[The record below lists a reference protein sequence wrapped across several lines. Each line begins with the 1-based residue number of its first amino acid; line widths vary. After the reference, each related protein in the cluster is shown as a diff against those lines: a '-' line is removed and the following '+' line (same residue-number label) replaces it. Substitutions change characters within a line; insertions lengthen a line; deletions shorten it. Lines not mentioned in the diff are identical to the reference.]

1 MFMTVRQVIDLA
13 KASELTGLPAASK
26 DETVLGFINL
36 GVLELY
42 KRFTLSVEEWIIALE
57 DGQSY
62 YTAPEDFMW
71 IIAAYGEVGM
81 DSVQEVNVL
90 PVNEEDN
97 PLSINTVGWNKV
109 QVPLSV
115 TGAYVSIIYAAT
127 PEVYS
132 VTDMNKTVNIPP
144 QMIEALL
151 AYIGWRANSTID
163 TGIQTEDTV
172 WYNRFESSCSR
183 LEVKG
188 FINANDVVMTNR
200 LNMRGFV

>member
-1 MFMTVRQVIDLA
+1 MTVRQVIDLA

-57 DGQSY
+57 DGKSY

-127 PEVYS
+127 PEVYGIS
-132 VTDMNKTVNIPP
+132 DMDKTVNIPP
-144 QMIEALL
+144 QMVEALL

>member
-1 MFMTVRQVIDLA
+1 MTVKQVIDLA

-109 QVPLSV
+109 QIPLSV

-127 PEVYS
+127 PEVYG
-132 VTDMNKTVNIPP
+132 VTDMDKTVNIPP

-188 FINANDVVMTNR
+188 FINANDMVMTNR

>member
-13 KASELTGLPAASK
+13 KASELAGLPAASK

-132 VTDMNKTVNIPP
+132 VTDMDKTVNIPP

-188 FINANDVVMTNR
+188 FINANDMVMTNR

>member
-1 MFMTVRQVIDLA
+1 MTVRQVIDLA

-132 VTDMNKTVNIPP
+132 VTDMDKTVNIPP

>member
-1 MFMTVRQVIDLA
+1 MTVRQVIDLA

-26 DETVLGFINL
+26 DQTVLGFINL

-132 VTDMNKTVNIPP
+132 VTDMDKTVNIPP

>member
-1 MFMTVRQVIDLA
+1 MFMTVKQVINLA

-127 PEVYS
+127 PEVYGI
-132 VTDMNKTVNIPP
+132 TDMDKTVNIPP
-144 QMIEALL
+144 QMVEALL

-200 LNMRGFV
+200 LNIRGFV

>member
-1 MFMTVRQVIDLA
+1 MTVKQVIDLA

-132 VTDMNKTVNIPP
+132 VTDMEKTVNIPP

>member
-1 MFMTVRQVIDLA
+1 MTVKQVIDLA
-13 KASELTGLPAASK
+13 KASELTGLPVASK

-132 VTDMNKTVNIPP
+132 VTDMDKTVNIPP
-144 QMIEALL
+144 QMVEALL

-188 FINANDVVMTNR
+188 FINANDMVMTNR

>member
-1 MFMTVRQVIDLA
+1 MTVRQVIDLA

-132 VTDMNKTVNIPP
+132 VTDMDKTVNIPP

-188 FINANDVVMTNR
+188 FINANDMVMTNR
-200 LNMRGFV
+200 LNMRGFM

>member
-1 MFMTVRQVIDLA
+1 M
-13 KASELTGLPAASK
+13 
-26 DETVLGFINL
+26 
-36 GVLELY
+36 
-42 KRFTLSVEEWIIALE
+42 E

-132 VTDMNKTVNIPP
+132 VTDMDKTVNIPP

-188 FINANDVVMTNR
+188 FINANDMVMTDR

>member
-1 MFMTVRQVIDLA
+1 MFMTVKQVIDLA
-13 KASELTGLPAASK
+13 KASELTGLPVASK

-132 VTDMNKTVNIPP
+132 VTDMDKTVNIPP

>member
-1 MFMTVRQVIDLA
+1 MTVRQVIDLA

-132 VTDMNKTVNIPP
+132 VTDMDKTVNIPP

-151 AYIGWRANSTID
+151 AYIGWRVNSTID

>member
-1 MFMTVRQVIDLA
+1 MTVKQVIDLA

-132 VTDMNKTVNIPP
+132 VTDMDKTVNIPP
-144 QMIEALL
+144 QMVEALL

-188 FINANDVVMTNR
+188 FINANDMVMTNR

>member
-1 MFMTVRQVIDLA
+1 MTVRQVIDLA

-132 VTDMNKTVNIPP
+132 IADMNKPVNIPP

-188 FINANDVVMTNR
+188 FINANDMVMTNR

>member
-1 MFMTVRQVIDLA
+1 MTVKQVIDLA
-13 KASELTGLPAASK
+13 KASELTGLPVASK

-36 GVLELY
+36 SVLELY

-132 VTDMNKTVNIPP
+132 VTDMDETVNIPP

-188 FINANDVVMTNR
+188 FINANDMVMTNR

>member
-1 MFMTVRQVIDLA
+1 MTVKQVIDLA
-13 KASELTGLPAASK
+13 KASELAGLPAASK

-42 KRFTLSVEEWIIALE
+42 KRFTLSAEEWIIALE

-132 VTDMNKTVNIPP
+132 VTDMDETVNIPP

-188 FINANDVVMTNR
+188 FINANDMVMTNR

>member
-26 DETVLGFINL
+26 DETVLWFINL

-132 VTDMNKTVNIPP
+132 VTDMDKTVNIPP

>member
-1 MFMTVRQVIDLA
+1 MTVRQVIDLA

-132 VTDMNKTVNIPP
+132 ITDMNKTVNIPP

-188 FINANDVVMTNR
+188 FINANDMVMTNR

>member
-1 MFMTVRQVIDLA
+1 MTIRQVIDLA
-13 KASELTGLPAASK
+13 KSSELTGLPVASK

-42 KRFTLSVEEWIIALE
+42 KRFTLKVEEWLVALE
-57 DGQSY
+57 DDKSY

-71 IIAAYGEVGM
+71 IIAAYGEVGS
-81 DSVQEVNVL
+81 DSVEQVNIL

-97 PLSINTVGWNKV
+97 PLSINTVGWNKI

-115 TGAYVSIIYAAT
+115 TGAYISIIYAAT
-127 PEVYS
+127 PKHYG
-132 VTDMNKTVNIPP
+132 TAAIDDTIDIPP
-144 QMIEALL
+144 QMVEALL

-163 TGIQTEDTV
+163 TGVQTEDSV
-172 WYNRFESSCSR
+172 WYRRFEDSCSR
-183 LEVKG
+183 VDIKG
-188 FINANDVVMTNR
+188 FTNANDMVMTNR

>member
-1 MFMTVRQVIDLA
+1 MTVRQVIDLA

-127 PEVYS
+127 PEVYGIA
-132 VTDMNKTVNIPP
+132 DMDKTVNTPP

-188 FINANDVVMTNR
+188 FINANDMVMTNR

>member
-13 KASELTGLPAASK
+13 KASELAGLPAASK

-57 DGQSY
+57 DDQSY

-132 VTDMNKTVNIPP
+132 VTDMDKTVNIPP

>member
-1 MFMTVRQVIDLA
+1 MTVRQVIDLA

-57 DGQSY
+57 DDQSY

-132 VTDMNKTVNIPP
+132 VTDMDKTVNIPP

>member
-1 MFMTVRQVIDLA
+1 MFMTVKQVIDLA

-132 VTDMNKTVNIPP
+132 ITDMNKPVNIPP

-188 FINANDVVMTNR
+188 FINANDMVMTNR

>member
-1 MFMTVRQVIDLA
+1 MTVRQVIDLA

-81 DSVQEVNVL
+81 NSVQEVNVL

-132 VTDMNKTVNIPP
+132 ITDMNKTVNIPP
-144 QMIEALL
+144 QMVEALL

-188 FINANDVVMTNR
+188 FITANDMVMTNR

>member
-13 KASELTGLPAASK
+13 KASELAGLPAASK

-132 VTDMNKTVNIPP
+132 ITDMNKTVNIPP

-172 WYNRFESSCSR
+172 WYSRFESSCSR

>member
-1 MFMTVRQVIDLA
+1 MTVKQVIDLA
-13 KASELTGLPAASK
+13 KASELTGLPVASK

-132 VTDMNKTVNIPP
+132 ITDMNKTVNIPP

-188 FINANDVVMTNR
+188 FINANDMIMTNR

>member
-1 MFMTVRQVIDLA
+1 MTVKQVIDLA
-13 KASELTGLPAASK
+13 KASELAGLPAASK

-132 VTDMNKTVNIPP
+132 VTDMDKTVNIPP
-144 QMIEALL
+144 QMVEALL

-188 FINANDVVMTNR
+188 FINANDMVMTNR